1 MIEIWCKKK
10 VRISKCLLNY
20 LFSLFIYCLKG
31 RQTIEIAQVYLH
43 PQYDQPSSPEKS
55 FDISLLKL
63 KEPAQFSDYVSPPC
77 LPDQDDF
84 GDESSFGVG
93 MECYLSGLNIIFTIY
108 LQILLMLAILEITF

>member
-1 MIEIWCKKK
+1 MLN
-10 VRISKCLLNY
+10 CLFWL
-20 LFSLFIYCLKG
+20 LIYTTVSG
-31 RQTIEIAQVYLH
+31 RQNIEIAQVFLH

-84 GDESSFGVG
+84 GDESSFGAG
-93 MECYLSGLNIIFTIY
+93 MECYLSGLNIIYFFIHILNFLLIY
-108 LQILLMLAILEITF
+108 PLFSRLGKSWTR

>member
-1 MIEIWCKKK
+1 MIYTT
-10 VRISKCLLNY
+10 VS
-20 LFSLFIYCLKG
+20 G
-31 RQTIEIAQVYLH
+31 RQNIEIAQVFLH

-93 MECYLSGLNIIFTIY
+93 MECYLSGLNMIY
-108 LQILLMLAILEITF
+108 LFIYSFFNFFLLIYPLFSRLGKSWTR